1 MENKYYIVC
10 GDRSGVFF
18 GQIASR
24 NGLEV
29 ELRNARKLW
38 CCDGAFSVKEL
49 AVEELAV
56 EGVTNPSICRFTAVV
71 PEIVITDAIQILLCS
86 DKAAFAMLG

>member
-10 GDRSGVFF
+10 GARSGVFF

-24 NGLEV
+24 NGPEV
-29 ELRNARKLW
+29 ELRNARKL
-38 CCDGAFSVKEL
+38 CCFYGAFS
-49 AVEELAV
+49 VEELAV
-56 EGVTNPSICRFTAVV
+56 EGVMNPSICEFTVVV

-86 DKAAFAMLG
+86 DKAAFAMLA

>member
-1 MENKYYIVC
+1 MENKYYIVR

-24 NGLEV
+24 NGQEV

-38 CCDGAFSVKEL
+38 CCNGAFSVEGL
-49 AVEELAV
+49 AVD
-56 EGVTNPSICRFTAVV
+56 GVTNSNSCKFTVVV

-86 DKAAFAMLG
+86 DKAAFAMLR

>member
-10 GDRSGVFF
+10 EDRSGVFF

-24 NGLEV
+24 NGPEV

-38 CCDGAFSVKEL
+38 CCDGAFSV
-49 AVEELAV
+49 EELAV
-56 EGVTNPSICRFTAVV
+56 EGVTNPSICKFTAVV

>member
-10 GDRSGVFF
+10 GYRSGVFF

-24 NGLEV
+24 NGPEV
-29 ELRNARKLW
+29 ELRNARKLR
-38 CCDGAFSVKEL
+38 CCNL

-56 EGVTNPSICRFTAVV
+56 EGVTNPSICKFTAVV